1 MTRATESAMMRF
13 LFRFDTSLS
22 MSTSHR
28 DPLLLTWL
36 DGLSE
41 VVGRSI
47 AWLVLL
53 MMVVQF
59 AIVVMRYIFSIH
71 STIMQESVMYM
82 HAMVFMLGAA
92 WTLRHDGHVRVDIF
106 YRRMSARGRAWVDL
120 FGTLFLLFPVTLFIA
135 YMSFGYV
142 INSWTI
148 MERSP
153 DGGIPAVYL
162 LKSLIL
168 IMMTLLFLQGIAE
181 IMRKIL
187 ILRGHVPGTKPQ
199 HDEVA

>member
-1 MTRATESAMMRF
+1 
-13 LFRFDTSLS
+13 

-36 DGLSE
+36 DDLSDI
-41 VVGRSI
+41 VGRSI

-53 MMVVQF
+53 MMLVQF
-59 AIVVMRYIFSIH
+59 AIVVMRYVLNIH
-71 STIMQESVMYM
+71 NTVMQESVMYM

-106 YRRMSARGRAWVDL
+106 YRKMSVRGRAWVDL
-120 FGTLFLLFPVTLFIA
+120 LGTLFLLFPIILFIT

-142 INSWTI
+142 LNSWTI

-168 IMMTLLFLQGIAE
+168 VMMALLLLQGIAE
-181 IMRKIL
+181 VMRQIL
-187 ILRGHVPGTKPQ
+187 ILRGHGPGTKPQ

>member
-1 MTRATESAMMRF
+1 
-13 LFRFDTSLS
+13 

-47 AWLVLL
+47 AWLVLI

-59 AIVVMRYIFSIH
+59 AIVVMRYAFSIH

-106 YRRMSARGRAWVDL
+106 YRKMSERGRAWVDL
-120 FGTLFLLFPVTLFIA
+120 FGTLFLLFPVILFIA
-135 YMSFGYV
+135 YKSYGYV
-142 INSWTI
+142 ISSWTI

-168 IMMTLLFLQGIAE
+168 IMMALLLLQGLAE
-181 IMRKIL
+181 VIRQIL
-187 ILRGHVPGTKPQ
+187 ILRGHQPGTQPQ

>member
-1 MTRATESAMMRF
+1 MMRS
-13 LFRFDTSLS
+13 LFRFDTSFS
-22 MSTSHR
+22 MSTPHR
-28 DPLLLTWL
+28 APLLLTWL

-41 VVGRSI
+41 IVGRSI

-59 AIVVMRYIFSIH
+59 AIVVMRYAFSIH
-71 STIMQESVMYM
+71 STVMQESVMYM

-106 YRRMSARGRAWVDL
+106 YRKMSDRGRAWVDL
-120 FGTLFLLFPVTLFIA
+120 CGTLFLLFPVILFIA

-168 IMMTLLFLQGIAE
+168 VMMALLLLQGIAE
-181 IMRKIL
+181 VIRQVL
-187 ILRGHVPGTKPQ
+187 ILRGHAPGTQPQ

>member
-1 MTRATESAMMRF
+1 
-13 LFRFDTSLS
+13 

-36 DGLSE
+36 DDLSDI
-41 VVGRSI
+41 VGRSI

-53 MMVVQF
+53 MMLVQF
-59 AIVVMRYIFSIH
+59 AIVVMRYVLNIH
-71 STIMQESVMYM
+71 NTVMQESVMYM

-106 YRRMSARGRAWVDL
+106 YRKMSVRGRAWVDL
-120 FGTLFLLFPVTLFIA
+120 LGTLFLLFPIILFIA

-142 INSWTI
+142 LNSWII

-168 IMMTLLFLQGIAE
+168 VMMALLLLQGIAE
-181 IMRKIL
+181 VMRQIL
-187 ILRGHVPGTKPQ
+187 ILRGHGPGTKPQ
-199 HDEVA
+199 HDEAA